1 MAASDAMIVGV
12 MVDRRYIVGIAIMD
26 WYMVILTLK
35 KRSINVNC
43 VQNIIYRKVDRE
55 ARVSRC
61 FVLICDS
68 IASDFFILG
77 VLILSVFIYLDMVGI
92 EKTRIALKKER
103 ELANKF
109 KNEADE
115 LRQEL
120 KERKEKSAPP

>member
-43 VQNIIYRKVDRE
+43 VQNMIYRKVDRE

-77 VLILSVFIYLDMVGI
+77 VLILSVLIYLDMVGI
-92 EKTRIALKKER
+92 EKTRIAIVIKI
-103 ELANKF
+103 
-109 KNEADE
+109 ADE
-115 LRQEL
+115 NS
-120 KERKEKSAPP
+120 KY